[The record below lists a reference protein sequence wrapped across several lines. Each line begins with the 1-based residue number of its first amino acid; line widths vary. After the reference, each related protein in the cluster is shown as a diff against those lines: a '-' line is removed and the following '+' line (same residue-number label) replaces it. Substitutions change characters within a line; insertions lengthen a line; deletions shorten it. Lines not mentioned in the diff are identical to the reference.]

1 MGIRKY
7 LAPIVFMVLGGLALS
22 FILVMAATNS
32 IPAESYPT
40 VFMSAAMAI
49 GFIVAGYGMLRGLKW
64 GWLLGL
70 AMVALDIIGN
80 IYLGNYVALAFDTF
94 LAILLLL
101 TAKQYGIGGK
111 APPTTPAPPPPTT
124 PIATIHPL
132 TTKRKRYVR
141 KIRRR

>member
-1 MGIRKY
+1 MGIKE
-7 LAPIVFMVLGGLALS
+7 LITPVVFMVLGGMVLA
-22 FILVMAATNS
+22 FIALMALTGNVPEEA
-32 IPAESYPT
+32 YPS
-40 VFMSAAMAI
+40 VFMSGVMAT
-49 GFIVAGYGMLRGLKW
+49 GFITAGYGMLRGLKW

-70 AMVALDIIGN
+70 TMVALDIIGN
-80 IYLGNYVALAFDTF
+80 VYLGNYVALAFDAF

-101 TAKQYGIGGK
+101 TARQYGIRIGK
-111 APPTTPAPPPPTT
+111 APPTTPAPPPTT